1 MTETGVIDMNSY
13 ASISIMALV
22 CYLYLFLALAA
33 SEKTRLI
40 RSFML
45 LLAAMILWTGGS
57 FAMRMQFGPS
67 VRFWYVFLYWD
78 SCFYRMYFIIL
89 QRFSVVGQGWLLL
102 CMAGFFRCYE
112 YHQHTDTFL
121 SGSSAACESAWGNGL
136 SI

>member
-45 LLAAMILWTGGS
+45 LLAAMILWSGILL
-57 FAMRMQFGPS
+57 
-67 VRFWYVFLYWD
+67 LYWV
-78 SCFYRMYFIIL
+78 L
-89 QRFSVVGQGWLLL
+89 
-102 CMAGFFRCYE
+102 
-112 YHQHTDTFL
+112 
-121 SGSSAACESAWGNGL
+121 
-136 SI
+136 